1 VKKRQELLGEI
12 RELIKASNLHEV
24 ESTVEEFVDEVED
37 VFKDISDMLKKIN
50 IDYLDRISDAQI
62 MAEEAASDL
71 Y

>member
-1 VKKRQELLGEI
+1 MKKRQELLGEI